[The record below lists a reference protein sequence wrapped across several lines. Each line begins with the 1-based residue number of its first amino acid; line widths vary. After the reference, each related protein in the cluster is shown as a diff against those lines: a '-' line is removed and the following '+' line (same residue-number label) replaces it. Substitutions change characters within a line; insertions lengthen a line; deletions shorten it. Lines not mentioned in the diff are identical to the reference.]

1 MAPNVQPPQHDSR
14 IITDIV
20 RDADG
25 WPILH
30 KGINIKGRGASTYQ
44 VRIIQGVWKQN
55 AIHVTVGAMVVTYNI
70 RASLTLSHYS
80 FSNETL

>member
-44 VRIIQGVWKQN
+44 VRIIQGV
-55 AIHVTVGAMVVTYNI
+55 
-70 RASLTLSHYS
+70 
-80 FSNETL
+80 